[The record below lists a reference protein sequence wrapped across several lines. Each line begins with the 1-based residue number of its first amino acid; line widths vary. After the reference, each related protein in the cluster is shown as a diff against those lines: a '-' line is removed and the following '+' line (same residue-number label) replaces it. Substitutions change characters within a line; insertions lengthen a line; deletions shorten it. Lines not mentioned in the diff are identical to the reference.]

1 MSNKRKKE
9 IITKTWTLDK
19 RIVHNISKGKVHIMN
34 FKKGDLLKGV
44 LIKKKSFSTQE
55 VGRKIIFPLYLRNL
69 YDIWRTEKDDLS
81 VVKETI
87 RWYLE

>member
-19 RIVHNISKGKVHIMN
+19 RIVHIISKGKVHIMN
-34 FKKGDLLKGV
+34 LKEGNLLKGV